1 MDDAPHSRR
10 YLPLRNL
17 DWRIVIGVAVL
28 NTLCL
33 FSYRQL
39 DYVANGGSRS
49 ALLTFLDEATGGL
62 AGLAV
67 FPLIYLAATHF
78 PLVSAKWHRN
88 LAVHLVTVCLI
99 SIVHTTLI
107 VVSRVTLF
115 PLLGFA
121 NEGAGYLPARYA
133 MEFSNFFIYYWMI
146 LGLIYLFHTVR
157 FARDR
162 ELQNAKLESSLA
174 EAQLQ
179 NLRLQLE
186 PHFLFNTLNA
196 ISAAL
201 YEDVRLADEMIGR
214 LGELLRQLLKED
226 RSQYVSLARE
236 IEILQ
241 LYTRI
246 MEARLEERLTITI
259 EIEESVRLALVPQLI
274 FQPLVENAIRHGM
287 DSRFEVNIQIR
298 AYQQGDSL
306 CLTVRDHGPG
316 IDPSAPLIQGIGLR
330 NTIERL
336 RRVSGDAHHFQL
348 RNAGDGGA
356 LAEIRLPLRLSPEEI
371 RHLPLVSERGVGR

>member
-214 LGELLRQLLKED
+214 LGELLDGRKRYFGEIDGEVGGRFLNPRTVKKLLKAWRGGKRGTVGLKKGGDFGVDLAGILIAHRTHCDPTPSRCPAKLQD
-226 RSQYVSLARE
+226 RRQKQRTTPRWSCCSNWSL
-236 IEILQ
+236 
-241 LYTRI
+241 
-246 MEARLEERLTITI
+246 
-259 EIEESVRLALVPQLI
+259 
-274 FQPLVENAIRHGM
+274 
-287 DSRFEVNIQIR
+287 
-298 AYQQGDSL
+298 GDSN
-306 CLTVRDHGPG
+306 
-316 IDPSAPLIQGIGLR
+316 S
-330 NTIERL
+330 
-336 RRVSGDAHHFQL
+336 
-348 RNAGDGGA
+348 
-356 LAEIRLPLRLSPEEI
+356 
-371 RHLPLVSERGVGR
+371 